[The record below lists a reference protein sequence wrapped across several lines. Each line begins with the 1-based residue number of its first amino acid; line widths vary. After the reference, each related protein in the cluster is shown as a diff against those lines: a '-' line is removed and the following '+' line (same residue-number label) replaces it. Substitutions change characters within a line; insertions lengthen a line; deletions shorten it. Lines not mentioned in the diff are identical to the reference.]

1 MLDKP
6 FFTSQMTRA
15 KLKASNTCANASPG
29 WFTLEDLSVTL
40 EVQNMKL
47 SERLT
52 ELRKEKNLSQAE
64 LADALNVSRQS
75 VSLWENG
82 STVPALDKL
91 QFLAEFYDVTLDE
104 LFYSVEEKPKPQE
117 AAPQAT
123 EENPKR
129 KWVYLCAAAVVIVL
143 VVAVLIAAI
152 GHKENVKEP
161 IHIDDIQ
168 GVVIETDG
176 TFEFDQE

>member
-1 MLDKP
+1 
-6 FFTSQMTRA
+6 
-15 KLKASNTCANASPG
+15 
-29 WFTLEDLSVTL
+29 
-40 EVQNMKL
+40 MKL

-91 QFLAEFYDVTLDE
+91 QFLAEFYGVTLDE
-104 LFYSVEEKPKPQE
+104 LFYSVEGKPKPQE

-129 KWVYLCAAAVVIVL
+129 KWVYLCTAAVVIVL
-143 VVAVLIAAI
+143 LVGVLIAVI
-152 GHKENVKEP
+152 GHKANNEDVKDPTP
-161 IHIDDIQ
+161 IGELEGI
-168 GVVIETDG
+168 VIETDR
-176 TFEFDQE
+176 TQDIELE

>member
-1 MLDKP
+1 M
-6 FFTSQMTRA
+6 
-15 KLKASNTCANASPG
+15 
-29 WFTLEDLSVTL
+29 E
-40 EVQNMKL
+40 L

-91 QFLAEFYDVTLDE
+91 QFLAEFYGVTLDE

-117 AAPQAT
+117 QAAPPRET
-123 EENPKR
+123 ENGRRR
-129 KWVYLCAAAVVIVL
+129 KLAWLCAAAVVVML
-143 VVAVLIAAI
+143 LVAVLIATI
-152 GHKENVKEP
+152 GHKANSEDVKEP
-161 IHIDDIQ
+161 VSIDDIQ
-168 GVVIETDG
+168 GVMIDPDEVTEIE
-176 TFEFDQE
+176 FERD

>member
-1 MLDKP
+1 
-6 FFTSQMTRA
+6 
-15 KLKASNTCANASPG
+15 
-29 WFTLEDLSVTL
+29 
-40 EVQNMKL
+40 MKL

-82 STVPALDKL
+82 STSPALDKL

-104 LFYSVEEKPKPQE
+104 LFYSVEEKPKTQE

-143 VVAVLIAAI
+143 VVAVLIATI
-152 GHKENVKEP
+152 GHNEEVKEP
-161 IHIDDIQ
+161 VSIDNIQ

-176 TFEFDQE
+176 TFEFERE

>member
-1 MLDKP
+1 M
-6 FFTSQMTRA
+6 
-15 KLKASNTCANASPG
+15 
-29 WFTLEDLSVTL
+29 E
-40 EVQNMKL
+40 L

-91 QFLAEFYDVTLDE
+91 QFLAEFYGVTLDE
-104 LFYSVEEKPKPQE
+104 LFYSVEEKPKAQE

-123 EENPKR
+123 GEKPKR
-129 KWVYLCAAAVVIVL
+129 KWVYLCAAAVVVMLLI
-143 VVAVLIAAI
+143 AVLIAVI
-152 GHKENVKEP
+152 GHKANNEDVKEP
-161 IHIDDIQ
+161 IHMDEIEGIMIDLDENLE
-168 GVVIETDG
+168 VK
-176 TFEFDQE
+176 FDPVE